1 MFQKIVHDS
10 LKFHALKWHE
20 LRSIIVSKVCQIKSI
35 DYIKQPIQGNAWRK
49 RYEVGIFI
57 PLSDCNYIQEEL
69 NNNQFAGLIVN
80 KEYFFTNRD
89 IAICENIHTVKQ
101 VKDKVLKE
109 SVSFQRAKNCLSPS
123 SLIPD

>member
-1 MFQKIVHDS
+1 M
-10 LKFHALKWHE
+10 
-20 LRSIIVSKVCQIKSI
+20 SKVCQIKSI

-49 RYEVGIFI
+49 RYEVGILI

-69 NNNQFAGLIVN
+69 NNDQFAGLIVN

-101 VKDKVLKE
+101 VRDKVFKK
-109 SVSFQRAKNCLSPS
+109 SAWFKGQKTVFHHHP
-123 SLIPD
+123 